1 MKKLFSYFS
10 GKLNKDSEA
19 ALTEEELIKKLK
31 SDKKQNIISAV
42 ICGAVIIFCYIFFTD
57 TETGFIRYPKLFV
70 EFIEKGYLVAGYFVF
85 AVLLLIRDIVLAVL
99 THNALQ
105 KTEKEDSSEAFNV
118 LKNKERLKKILSTVL
133 VLVLPLFG
141 AAELLT
147 AEVLGEPVNAPGVY
161 ITLDEMGIDGE
172 QIPNP
177 YNGQMGRVWINRSL
191 FADCLY
197 SSEFIKTADGDTE
210 ILYQDI
216 YILKDASYADAFVTA
231 LAENSDY
238 ITVDITPKE
247 VEIEGLDK
255 ACLLGAAEAL
265 AVKDNM
271 VCVITAVFDSEDGM
285 RKALSA
291 ISEKWEDAE

>member
-10 GKLNKDSEA
+10 GKLNKDPEA

-31 SDKKQNIISAV
+31 SDKKQYIISAV
-42 ICGAVIIFCYIFFTD
+42 ICGAVLIFCYIFFTD

-105 KTEKEDSSEAFNV
+105 KTEKEDLSEAFNV
-118 LKNKERLKKILSTVL
+118 LKNKERLSKILSTVL
-133 VLVLPLFG
+133 ALVLPLFG

-172 QIPNP
+172 KIPNP
-177 YNGQMGRVWINRSL
+177 YNGQMGSVWINRSL

-216 YILKDASYADAFVTA
+216 YIMKNKAMVESFTKALMENALFAESAEDFTAFNT
-231 LAENSDY
+231 D
-238 ITVDITPKE
+238 
-247 VEIEGLDK
+247 GLDN
-255 ACLLGAAEAL
+255 AYIFGEFEGI
-265 AVKDNM
+265 AVKDNRI
-271 VCVITAVFDSEDGM
+271 CVITASFSSEDYM
-285 RKALSA
+285 KRALTA
-291 ISEKWEDAE
+291 VSEAWQK

>member
-31 SDKKQNIISAV
+31 SDKKQYIISAV
-42 ICGAVIIFCYIFFTD
+42 ICGVVLIFCYIFFTD

-105 KTEKEDSSEAFNV
+105 KTEKEASSDAFNV

-133 VLVLPLFG
+133 ALVLPLFG

-161 ITLDEMGIDGE
+161 ITLDEMGISGE
-172 QIPNP
+172 QIANP
-177 YNGQMGRVWINRSL
+177 YNGQRGRVWINRSL

-197 SSEFIKTADGDTE
+197 SSEFIKTADGDME

-216 YILKDASYADAFVTA
+216 YIMKNNAMVESFTKALMENALFAESAESFTAFNT
-231 LAENSDY
+231 D
-238 ITVDITPKE
+238 
-247 VEIEGLDK
+247 GLDK
-255 ACLLGAAEAL
+255 AYICGETEGI
-265 AVKDNM
+265 AVKDNRI
-271 VCVITAVFDSEDGM
+271 CVITAAFSSEDDM
-285 RKALSA
+285 KRALTA
-291 ISEKWEDAE
+291 ISEEWQK